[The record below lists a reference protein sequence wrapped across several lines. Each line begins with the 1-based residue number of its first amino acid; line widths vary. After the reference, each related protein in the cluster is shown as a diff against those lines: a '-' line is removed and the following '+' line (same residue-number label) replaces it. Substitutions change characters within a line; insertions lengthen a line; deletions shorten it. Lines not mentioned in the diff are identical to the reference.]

1 MITMVSRRKPR
12 QKRAFLGRRRF
23 GKGDV
28 KNSRGSGNK
37 GGKGN
42 AGRCKHKGTWVAVYA
57 PGYFGKYGF
66 ANPNG
71 TKIPVFHLFDINQ
84 KAVCGKLE
92 KKEGK
97 FLFEFKGKVLSTG
110 NATVPLLI
118 RAASWSK
125 RVEEKLKA
133 AGGSIE
139 KLEVQDTR
147 PKTAKHETTDPKASK
162 SEKTRLET
170 SKPKTSKPETTGTK
184 PETTRP
190 DTARHETS
198 RPETTESR
206 AAKAEG

>member
-1 MITMVSRRKPR
+1 MVSRRKPK

-23 GKGDV
+23 GKGDI
-28 KNSRGSGNK
+28 KNARGSGNK

-66 ANPNG
+66 ANPNSG
-71 TKIPVFHLFDINQ
+71 RKTPVFHLFDINQ

-92 KKEGK
+92 KKEGR
-97 FLFEFKGKVLSTG
+97 FLFEFKGKVLATG
-110 NATVPLLI
+110 SVTVPLSV
-118 RAASWSK
+118 RAISWSK

-139 KLEVQDTR
+139 KLQTLNTR
-147 PKTAKHETTDPKASK
+147 
-162 SEKTRLET
+162 
-170 SKPKTSKPETTGTK
+170 

-190 DTARHETS
+190 KTS
-198 RPETTESR
+198 RPETASPETT
-206 AAKAEG
+206 KAER

>member
-1 MITMVSRRKPR
+1 MVSRRKPK

-97 FLFEFKGKVLSTG
+97 FQFEFKGKVLSTG
-110 NATVPLLI
+110 SATVPLSI
-118 RAASWSK
+118 KAFSWSK

-139 KLEVQDTR
+139 KLPIQN
-147 PKTAKHETTDPKASK
+147 PKP
-162 SEKTRLET
+162 ET
-170 SKPKTSKPETTGTK
+170 SKPKTIRSESPGPKTSRQETPIPE
-184 PETTRP
+184 P
-190 DTARHETS
+190 A
-198 RPETTESR
+198 RPETPKPEIPGSK
-206 AAKAEG
+206 AAKAER